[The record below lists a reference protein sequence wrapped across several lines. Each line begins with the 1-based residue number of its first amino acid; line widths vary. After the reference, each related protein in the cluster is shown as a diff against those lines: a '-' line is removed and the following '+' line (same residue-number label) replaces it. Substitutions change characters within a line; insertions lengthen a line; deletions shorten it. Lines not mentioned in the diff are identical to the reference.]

1 MQISSF
7 ANKNFLGVV
16 NKSDIKIT
24 EVANTHKQNSLDLSA
39 KKVDSFDY
47 RVPEAEIGTTYSPK
61 DYLVDNKM
69 HMLEIQSST
78 YSSSSVSY
86 YNLQCHSQ

>member
-39 KKVDSFDY
+39 
-47 RVPEAEIGTTYSPK
+47 
-61 DYLVDNKM
+61 
-69 HMLEIQSST
+69 
-78 YSSSSVSY
+78 
-86 YNLQCHSQ
+86 